1 MGKNAYLSINLE
13 GSSSAML
20 NIDDIQ
26 NNNESIYKNGR
37 ANLISIED
45 KSHDNDP
52 SLTRIVIKDSCRMR
66 TIFFKVGDYIG
77 KL

>member
-26 NNNESIYKNGR
+26 NNNESIYKNG
-37 ANLISIED
+37 I
-45 KSHDNDP
+45 
-52 SLTRIVIKDSCRMR
+52 
-66 TIFFKVGDYIG
+66 
-77 KL
+77 